1 MIGTAAA
8 MLGGSLIS
16 GATSLI
22 GGLFGS
28 SAASKAAKL
37 QQQNAQHVADM
48 STQAARDAQS
58 EMRAASAGAIERVD
72 RSADRANGVL
82 SDVWAKQEQNLN
94 PYLNLGS
101 TAANTLN
108 AGLMPGGD
116 LTKQFSFDGK
126 DLASDPGY
134 QFALK
139 QGMDALSRSA
149 AAGGTNLSGGMMKGL
164 GQYATDYA
172 GTKFNEAYNRSANT
186 FQLNR
191 QNTLN
196 TLGMGLSAGQTGT
209 AQYNQGIENFG
220 NTSAANLNNAGL
232 YGGNTLMNS
241 AQYIGD
247 AGLKGVQIAGEAL
260 TGGANAQAAGTVGS
274 ANSWSNALGGVGNA
288 AVNYGLMRAA
298 FPGGTAAAAPK
309 FTGNYNNYFPGYTGP
324 QQLPPSAYSPPVPD
338 PLIPPA
344 PKALII

>member
-8 MLGGSLIS
+8 VLGGIS
-16 GATSLI
+16 AGTSLL

-28 SAASKAAKL
+28 SAASKAAKI

-58 EMRAASAGAIERVD
+58 EMRGASAGAIDRVD
-72 RSADRANGVL
+72 TSTDRANGVL

-94 PYLNLGS
+94 PYLSLGS
-101 TAANTLN
+101 TSANYLN
-108 AGLMPGGD
+108 AGMMPGGE
-116 LTKQFSFDGK
+116 LTKQFSFEGK
-126 DLASDPGY
+126 DLQNDPGY

-172 GTKFNEAYNRSANT
+172 GTKFNDAYNRSANT

-191 QNTLN
+191 SNTLN
-196 TLGMGLSAGQTGT
+196 TLGMGLNAGQNATSN
-209 AQYNQGIENFG
+209 YNQGIENFG

-232 YGGNTLMNS
+232 FGGNTLMNS

-247 AGLKGVQIAGEAL
+247 AGLKGAQIAGDAL
-260 TGGANAQAAGTVGS
+260 TGGANAQAAGIVGS

-288 AVNYGLMRAA
+288 AMMTEMLNQGMQPTASA
-298 FPGGTAAAAPK
+298 FK
-309 FTGNYNNYFPGYTGP
+309 GNYNNYFPGYTGP
-324 QQLPPSAYSPPVPD
+324 QQLPPSAYSPPVPG
-338 PLIPPA
+338 PIRTL
-344 PKALII
+344 